1 MNQNLNTVSE
11 SGYPCQNEFKVAQAI
26 IRPGEGRGLG
36 GRLHRVKKKKIP
48 EELSFGRGKQGSFGG
63 LPV

>member
-26 IRPGEGRGLG
+26 IRLGEGRGLG
-36 GRLHRVKKKKIP
+36 GRCAQSKKKKNP
-48 EELSFGRGKQGSFGG
+48 
-63 LPV
+63 